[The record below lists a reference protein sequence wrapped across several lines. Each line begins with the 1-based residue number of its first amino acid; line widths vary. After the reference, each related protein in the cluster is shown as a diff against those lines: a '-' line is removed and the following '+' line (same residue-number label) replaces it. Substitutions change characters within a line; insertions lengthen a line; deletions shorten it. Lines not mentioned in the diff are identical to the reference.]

1 MSWQDLRNQHCESSY
16 FETIILQK
24 LLPSNIAKQ
33 YLYSFLSFERNK
45 YNYVTNNYP
54 NRWESKSSKKI
65 QNTFCFIATQILD
78 IKKHWELNLGLAKIW
93 KMGIK
98 TEDIPGASYF
108 RRCSSKVT
116 WRKAW
121 IWKLVSTHSDIPTSW
136 TVAAP
141 WSICSQSQLFGT
153 HQECFLIIICN

>member
-1 MSWQDLRNQHCESSY
+1 MSWQDLGNQCYESSY

-24 LLPSNIAKQ
+24 LTSNITSVS
-33 YLYSFLSFERNK
+33 LYSFISFERNK

-65 QNTFCFIATQILD
+65 QNTFCFIATPILD

-93 KMGIK
+93 KMVIK

-108 RRCSSKVT
+108 RRCPSKVT
-116 WRKAW
+116 WWKSW
-121 IWKLVSTHSDIPTSW
+121 IWKLGSAHLDIPTSW
-136 TVAAP
+136 TLAAP
-141 WSICSQSQLFGT
+141 CSVCS
-153 HQECFLIIICN
+153 